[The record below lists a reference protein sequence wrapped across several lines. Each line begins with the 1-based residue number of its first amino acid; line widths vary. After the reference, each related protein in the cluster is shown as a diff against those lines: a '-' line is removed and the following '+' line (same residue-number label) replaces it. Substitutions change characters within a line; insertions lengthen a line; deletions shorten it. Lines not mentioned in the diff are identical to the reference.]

1 MSKLADRIKRG
12 IRLATAVRHSRK
24 ASSGND
30 HAIGTL
36 RKCNDS
42 APSFQSGF
50 SNHRA
55 SFASLMVPPLPR
67 ILLVD
72 DETDILELLSG
83 AFDKAGGFR
92 ISTASDG
99 RTALAQTRREM
110 PSLVILDLF
119 LPGLPGLEFLKTLK
133 SDPLARAIPVVIL
146 TAKVDE
152 VDRLLG
158 FELGAADYVTKP
170 FSPREVVLR
179 VKAILNREGRSL
191 SDHKVRAGDIQMDIL
206 RHAVHVADKAVHL
219 TAVEFKLLTKL
230 MESPGRVLER
240 DHLLNCV
247 WGYERSVDTRTVDT
261 HIRRLRAKLGSSSD
275 MIESIRGFGYRLNDS
290 PQEASR

>member
-1 MSKLADRIKRG
+1 MAL
-12 IRLATAVRHSRK
+12 
-24 ASSGND
+24 
-30 HAIGTL
+30 
-36 RKCNDS
+36 
-42 APSFQSGF
+42 
-50 SNHRA
+50 
-55 SFASLMVPPLPR
+55 PLPH

-72 DETDILELLSG
+72 DETDILELLSR

-92 ISTASDG
+92 VSTAGDG
-99 RTALAQTRREM
+99 RSALAQTRREI
-110 PSLVILDLF
+110 PSLVVLDLS

-133 SDPLARAIPVVIL
+133 SDPLTRAIPVVLL
-146 TAKVDE
+146 TAKVEE

-179 VKAILNREGRSL
+179 AKAILNREGRSL
-191 SDHKVRAGDIQMDIL
+191 PDHKVRAGNIQVDVL
-206 RHAVHVADKAVHL
+206 RHAVLIADKAVHL

-230 MESPGRVLER
+230 LESPGQVLER
-240 DHLLNCV
+240 DYLLNCV

-275 MIESIRGFGYRLNDS
+275 MIESVRGFGYRLND
-290 PQEASR
+290 PPKEASL